1 MSTFQE
7 QLSVGPG
14 MDAVCRAF
22 AVPDRVPASPRE
34 MEFLAR
40 AKRSTLEVDA
50 QHIVYWTFGKGP
62 RVLLVHGWCSRGSH
76 LMSFVEP
83 ILAAGFSVALFDAPG
98 HGDSEGIVSSM
109 IHAGRT
115 ALALAEKLGDVHSLI
130 SHSGGS
136 TAALWALSN
145 GLSVEK
151 SVHLCG
157 PSSMKE
163 VVLGIARA
171 HGLDRKEVLVFKNWA
186 EAFARVSLDSA
197 DLPAL
202 TSGLLHPGLIV
213 HDAGD
218 RIVDISQSQALHAA
232 WFNSTLVVT
241 EGLGHRRIL
250 GDLQVITAIVD
261 FIEI

>member
-1 MSTFQE
+1 
-7 QLSVGPG
+7 
-14 MDAVCRAF
+14 
-22 AVPDRVPASPRE
+22 
-34 MEFLAR
+34 
-40 AKRSTLEVDA
+40 
-50 QHIVYWTFGKGP
+50 
-62 RVLLVHGWCSRGSH
+62 
-76 LMSFVEP
+76 
-83 ILAAGFSVALFDAPG
+83 
-98 HGDSEGIVSSM
+98 
-109 IHAGRT
+109 
-115 ALALAEKLGDVHSLI
+115 
-130 SHSGGS
+130 
-136 TAALWALSN
+136 
-145 GLSVEK
+145 
-151 SVHLCG
+151 
-157 PSSMKE
+157 MKE

-171 HGLDRKEVLVFKNWA
+171 HGLDRKEVLAFKNWA

-197 DLPAL
+197 DLSAL

>member
-83 ILAAGFSVALFDAPG
+83 ILAAVA
-98 HGDSEGIVSSM
+98 H
-109 IHAGRT
+109 
-115 ALALAEKLGDVHSLI
+115 I
-130 SHSGGS
+130 S
-136 TAALWALSN
+136 
-145 GLSVEK
+145 
-151 SVHLCG
+151 
-157 PSSMKE
+157 
-163 VVLGIARA
+163 
-171 HGLDRKEVLVFKNWA
+171 
-186 EAFARVSLDSA
+186 
-197 DLPAL
+197 
-202 TSGLLHPGLIV
+202 
-213 HDAGD
+213 
-218 RIVDISQSQALHAA
+218 
-232 WFNSTLVVT
+232 
-241 EGLGHRRIL
+241 
-250 GDLQVITAIVD
+250 
-261 FIEI
+261 